1 MHRFELSL
9 LAPADVV
16 EDAVTVFRRVQDI
29 RDLLISGVGTG
40 TAEYR
45 AAQRAYY
52 DAIKAMS
59 DTMRKD
65 LGSSPLGAATMGG

>member
-1 MHRFELSL
+1 MWSKMPSRYSAGPRE
-9 LAPADVV
+9 
-16 EDAVTVFRRVQDI
+16 I
-29 RDLLISGVGTG
+29 RDLLISGAGAE

-45 AAQRAYY
+45 AAQKAYY

-65 LGSSPLGAATMGG
+65 LGNPPLDTATLGGPLPEVDEPAS